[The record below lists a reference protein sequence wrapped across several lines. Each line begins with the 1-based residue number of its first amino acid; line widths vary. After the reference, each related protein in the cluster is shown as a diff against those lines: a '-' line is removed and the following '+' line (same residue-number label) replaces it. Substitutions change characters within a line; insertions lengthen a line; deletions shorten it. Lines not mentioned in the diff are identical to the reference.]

1 MDTNVEN
8 PQETQPSPRRNL
20 PRWVILLS
28 FTVLLAFLALIG
40 IGLRRV
46 QAGPIV
52 IGQKVPD
59 FSMVTFDGQTHDLSD
74 FKGKVVVLN
83 FWASWCAPCSQEAA
97 ELEQAWQY
105 YKPGNEVIFLG
116 VDYTDTEPE
125 ALSYLAKY
133 SISYPNAPD
142 LRTIISQMFRITG
155 VPETY
160 FIDRDGNL
168 AYVKKGPFAS
178 MTEIQAA
185 IDDLL
190 K

>member
-1 MDTNVEN
+1 MDIHVEN
-8 PQETQPSPRRNL
+8 PQEVQIPVRRSL
-20 PRWVILLS
+20 PRWVVILA
-28 FTVLLAFLALIG
+28 FVALLAFLALIG

-52 IGQKVPD
+52 IGQKVPE
-59 FSMVTFDGQTHDLSD
+59 FSMTTFDGGVHNLSD

-105 YKPGNEVIFLG
+105 YQPGGEVVFLG

-125 ALSYLAKY
+125 ALSYLAKFG
-133 SISYPNAPD
+133 ITYPNGPD
-142 LRTIISQMFRITG
+142 LRTRISQMFRITG

-160 FIDRDGNL
+160 LIDQDGKL
-168 AYVKKGPFAS
+168 SYVKKGPFIS
-178 MTEIQAA
+178 LGEIQSAV
-185 IDDLL
+185 DNLL

>member
-1 MDTNVEN
+1 MSNPVQN
-8 PQETQPSPRRNL
+8 PQETQASPRPSL
-20 PRWVILLS
+20 PRWVILLA
-28 FTVLLAFLALIG
+28 FTLLLAFLALIG

-59 FSMVTFDGQTHDLSD
+59 FTMTTFDGQKYGLSD

-105 YKPGNEVIFLG
+105 YQPGGEVVFLG

-133 SISYPNAPD
+133 TITYPNAPD
-142 LRTIISQMFRITG
+142 LRTLISQMFRITG

-160 FIDRDGNL
+160 FIDPDGKL

-178 MTEIQAA
+178 VAEIQAVV
-185 IDDLL
+185 DELL

>member
-1 MDTNVEN
+1 MDMEIEN
-8 PQETQPSPRRNL
+8 PQEEKSSVRRNL
-20 PRWVILLS
+20 PRWVIMLA
-28 FTVLLAFLALIG
+28 FGGLLAFLALIG

-59 FSMVTFDGQTHDLSD
+59 FSMVTFDGQPQRLSD
-74 FKGKVVVLN
+74 FTGKVVVLN

-97 ELEQAWQY
+97 DLEKAWRNYQ
-105 YKPGNEVIFLG
+105 PDGQVVFLG

-125 ALSYLAKY
+125 ALTYLAKY
-133 SISYPNAPD
+133 DITYPNAPD
-142 LRTIISQMFRITG
+142 LRTRISQMFRITG

-160 FIDRDGNL
+160 IIDQDGKL
-168 AYVKKGPFAS
+168 TYVKKGPFTS
-178 MTEIQAA
+178 LGEIQAVV
-185 IDDLL
+185 DDLL